1 MPNTIQASPLFL
13 SGNVALDFINTQ
25 YSENGIDK
33 DVLANNQ
40 SVISWLEQVGQ
51 LKESPNVIP
60 IDLMVISKQLRTKLK
75 NIIDQ
80 LLNGQPPKLSA
91 FNHLLDEVQFL
102 EQLDWDNDKKKF
114 ILLKKCRVKSSL
126 SILEPVISSMLY
138 LLTHENMQY
147 IRQCEAS
154 DCVLYFLDLTKS
166 HRRRWCSM
174 STCGNRMKVAAFRER
189 KKKQ

>member
-60 IDLMVISKQLRTKLK
+60 IDLMVISKQLRTELK

-102 EQLDWDNDKKKF
+102 EQLDWDNDNKKF
-114 ILLKKCRVKSSL
+114 ILLKKC
-126 SILEPVISSMLY
+126 
-138 LLTHENMQY
+138 
-147 IRQCEAS
+147 
-154 DCVLYFLDLTKS
+154 
-166 HRRRWCSM
+166 
-174 STCGNRMKVAAFRER
+174 
-189 KKKQ
+189 